1 MRAGD
6 LNHIV
11 KHQRRIVEEQRSG
24 AVKERFED
32 MGEVRCHLADPT
44 GTTAVVNSQL
54 ATTDSR
60 KMYCRSF
67 YEIKELDRIVID
79 NIVYYVDYV
88 FRNRRANMLS
98 LTLKREL
105 L

>member
-6 LNHIV
+6 LNDIAR
-11 KHQRRIVEEQRSG
+11 HQRRIVEEQRSG

-32 MGEVRCHLADPT
+32 AGEVRCNLPDPT
-44 GTTAVVNSQL
+44 GKTEVVNGQV
-54 ATTDSR
+54 ATTDIR

-79 NIVYYVDYV
+79 GIVYYVDYV
-88 FRNRRANMLS
+88 GRHRRANMLV